1 MTWAIW
7 ITGLPGSGK
16 SALARGATAAL
27 RERGVPVVHLE
38 LDVIRK
44 TLTPTPTYSETERDV
59 VYRALVSMATA
70 LTDAGVPVIIDA
82 TAHRRAWRELAR
94 ASIAR
99 FAEVQLECPLE
110 VCRRREAQ
118 RTGGHAP
125 RGIYARAGA
134 PGARVPGVD
143 VPYEPSFAP
152 ERVIDTARRD
162 VAASVHQIVSLAQ
175 RLGGDAGAGAG
186 PWIPGGGWAIWITG
200 LPGSGKTTLASAV
213 AGALAGHGV
222 PVRVLDLCALRAF
235 VLNER
240 PESDATREIVHR
252 ALACTAKLLTD
263 AGVAVIV
270 DATASRRAW
279 REMARALIGRFAEVQ
294 LLCAREVCV
303 ERERAVRWRLGGGR
317 PGSPPRAVAPPE
329 IAVDYEPSLSPDL
342 TLHTDL
348 QDLGS
353 AAEEILRLAR
363 RLHRTAA
370 VGEHHS

>member
-1 MTWAIW
+1 MSWAIW

-82 TAHRRAWRELAR
+82 TAHRRAWRDLGR
-94 ASIAR
+94 NSIAR
-99 FAEVQLECPLE
+99 FAEVRLDCPLP

-118 RTGGHAP
+118 RTAGHAP

-152 ERVIDTARRD
+152 ERVIDTARQD
-162 VAASVHQIVSLAQ
+162 VAASVRQIVSLAE
-175 RLGGDAGAGAG
+175 RLAADAGAA
-186 PWIPGGGWAIWITG
+186 PRIPGGGWAIWITG
-200 LPGSGKTTLASAV
+200 LPGSGKTTLACAV
-213 AGALAGHGV
+213 AAALAGHGV
-222 PVRVLDLCALRAF
+222 PVRVLDPCALRAS
-235 VLNER
+235 LLGER
-240 PESDATREIVHR
+240 PESDAVREILHR
-252 ALACTAKLLTD
+252 ALGYTAKLLTD

-279 REMARALIGRFAEVQ
+279 REVARALIGRFAEVQ

-317 PGSPPRAVAPPE
+317 PGARAGAVGPPE
-329 IAVDYEPSLSPDL
+329 LAVDYEPSLSPDL

-370 VGEHHS
+370 VGEYRS